1 MAATA
6 LHAVPA
12 SPMSEEAA
20 MMECMAPDTRNS
32 PLVGRDDEL
41 SELSELLGVDK
52 ALRGSGLVLLGG
64 DAGVGKTRLLRALRE
79 RAAATGRRDIVG
91 HCLDF
96 GDSALPYLPFTEILG
111 RLLAESPDIVG
122 PIVAAHPSINRLLPG
137 QRVRTGVS
145 TVPSTTDPDD
155 RLRGDRVAQ
164 AQSSRAD
171 LFGSV
176 HALLEELAERTPLL
190 VVVED
195 AHWADQASRELIS
208 FLFSRRFEA
217 PVSLVVSYRSDD
229 VHRRHPLRS
238 AIAEWSRLTTVRRIH
253 LAPLSEGSVR
263 TLIQNLHPLPLR
275 ERDVHAIVTRAEGN
289 AFFAEELVIATQMG
303 GQTLPNDLADL
314 LLVGLDRLDEPSR
327 TVVRAAAVA
336 GRRVTHQLL
345 SRVVTGPAP
354 DLDLALRQAVE
365 SHVLVPSHGDSYAF
379 RHALLAE
386 AVYDDLLP
394 GERVRLH
401 AAYVAALRSGEVPG
415 TAAELAR
422 HARAARDTPTAIR
435 ASIEAGDD
443 AMVVGAPEEAA
454 RHYELALELL
464 ARVGSQADGSATGSG
479 PTTEGRPMTAAGPIE
494 VDDADNGEHAIVGL
508 VLKTSDALIASG
520 DPYRSVKLIADHLG
534 ALSPDADSSARVRL
548 LVGLAAGT
556 FLTDTDLDPLEI
568 TGEAMS
574 LVPDFPPTPLR
585 AQVLSVHAK
594 ATTHRLGGQDAA
606 RFATE
611 AHDMALSLG
620 LPRVAAEAAMTL
632 AQIDNLTGEADTAR
646 SRMELIVAQAR
657 ADGDVNA
664 ELRGLHQIGGL
675 HFGRG
680 EFPEALTVYQ
690 TADHR
695 ARESGRP
702 WAPWGVDA
710 RALAAITSYTI
721 GDWDAALRA
730 VDVSGQSPPPMAEAL
745 LAAVKLSVL
754 AGRRESGALEL
765 LEVTRIW
772 WGRDGMTALLA
783 GGAAVDVYGDRH
795 EIDAV
800 IAVHDDVI
808 EKLRHLWQGSTI
820 WVQIR
825 LSALVLG
832 QLANHAPRAAQLE
845 LAALGASGVRFVAAA
860 ADVWDHQPMTGAARV
875 EARAWRARV
884 LAEHLRLRW
893 LTNVDAPTEDEL
905 IAAWRES
912 VAAFEEWG
920 HVYELARSRAR
931 LAVVLR
937 AVGNADES
945 RTLADAARATA
956 HALGAEP
963 LLAELRGLGGPAR
976 PTSARAATM
985 STLTTREREI
995 LGLVAQGRTNAEIGR
1010 QLFIS
1015 AKTVSVHV
1023 SNVMAKLGASGRT
1036 EAVALARRDGVL
1048 TD

>member
-1 MAATA
+1 
-6 LHAVPA
+6 
-12 SPMSEEAA
+12 
-20 MMECMAPDTRNS
+20 MEGMAPDTS
-32 PLVGRDDEL
+32 TSLLVGRDGEL
-41 SELSELLGVDK
+41 SELSELLGLD
-52 ALRGSGLVLLGG
+52 RTPGSSGCVLLGG

-79 RAAATGRRDIVG
+79 RAAGTGRRDIVG

-96 GDSALPYLPFTEILG
+96 GDSALPYLPFTEMFG
-111 RLLAESPDIVG
+111 RLLSESPDLVG

-137 QRVRTGVS
+137 QRVRMGAS
-145 TVPSTTDPDD
+145 TPTSTADPDD
-155 RLRGDRVAQ
+155 RLGGDRAAQ

-171 LFGSV
+171 LFEAV
-176 HALLEELAERTPLL
+176 HAFLAELAERTPLL

-195 AHWADQASRELIS
+195 AHWADQASRELVT

-238 AIAEWSRLTTVRRIH
+238 AIAEWSRLPTVHRFS
-253 LAPLSEGSVR
+253 LAPLSEGDIRKLVL
-263 TLIQNLHPLPLR
+263 TLHPMPLR
-275 ERDVHAIVTRAEGN
+275 EQDIHAIVTRAEGN
-289 AFFAEELVIATQMG
+289 AFFAEELISATQMG
-303 GQTLPNDLADL
+303 GQALPDALADL
-314 LLVGLDRLDEPSR
+314 LLVRLDRLDESSR
-327 TVVRAAAVA
+327 NVVRAAAVA

-345 SRVVTGPAP
+345 SRVVTDPGPS
-354 DLDLALRQAVE
+354 LDLALRQAVE
-365 SHVLVPSHGDSYAF
+365 SHVLVPSRADSYAF
-379 RHALLAE
+379 RHALVAE

-401 AAYVAALRSGEVPG
+401 AAYVGALRSGEVPG

-422 HARAARDTPTAIR
+422 HARAARDTPNAIR

-464 ARVGSQADGSATGSG
+464 PQVGSHGEGAAATG
-479 PTTEGRPMTAAGPIE
+479 GRRSPGNPAAGGSLE
-494 VDDADNGEHAIVGL
+494 VDPDTDENAIVGL
-508 VLKTSDALIASG
+508 VLKTSDALIAAG
-520 DPYRSVKLIADHLG
+520 DPYRSLKLIADHLG
-534 ALSPDADSSARVRL
+534 ALSADVDSSARVRL
-548 LVGLAAGT
+548 LVALAAGT
-556 FLTDTDLDPLEI
+556 FLTDNDLDPLKI

-574 LVPDFPPTPLR
+574 LVPDVPPTPLR
-585 AQVLSVHAK
+585 ARVLTVHAK
-594 ATTHRLGGQDAA
+594 ATAHRLGGQDAS

-632 AQIDNLTGEADTAR
+632 AQIDDLTGEAETAR
-646 SRMELIVAQAR
+646 ARLELLVTQAR

-680 EFPEALTVYQ
+680 EFGQALTAYQ
-690 TADHR
+690 AAARR

-702 WAPWGVDA
+702 WAPYGLDGRVIA
-710 RALAAITSYTI
+710 GITAYTV
-721 GDWDAALRA
+721 GDWEGALRA
-730 VDVSGQSPPPMAEAL
+730 VDVAGQSPPPMAESL
-745 LAAVKLSVL
+745 LAAVKLGVF
-754 AGRRESGALEL
+754 AGRGESGAPEL
-765 LEVTRIW
+765 LEVTRPW

-783 GGAAVDVYGDRH
+783 GGAAIDVHGDRH

-800 IAVHDDVI
+800 LAVHDDVI
-808 EKLRHLWQGSTI
+808 DKLRHLWQGSTI

-832 QLANHAPRAAQLE
+832 QLANHAARAGQLQ
-845 LAALGASGVRFVAAA
+845 LAELGASGARFVAAA
-860 ADVWDHQPMTGAARV
+860 ADVWDHQPMSGPARV

-884 LAEHLRLRW
+884 LAEHVRLRW
-893 LTNVDAPTEDEL
+893 LTNVDAPTQDEL
-905 IAAWRES
+905 LVAWQES
-912 VAAFEEWG
+912 VAAFEQWG
-920 HVYELARSRAR
+920 HVYESARSRAR
-931 LAVVLR
+931 LAAVLR
-937 AVGNADES
+937 SVGNPEES
-945 RTLADAARATA
+945 RSHADAARSTA
-956 HALGAEP
+956 RALGAEP

-976 PTSARAATM
+976 PASADAATRT
-985 STLTTREREI
+985 TLTAREREI
-995 LGLVAQGRTNAEIGR
+995 LGHVAQGRSNAEIGR

-1023 SNVMAKLGASGRT
+1023 SHLMAKLGAGGRT